1 MRRIS
6 FIATAAAMLSMVAGM
21 GFAAPPQAAKS
32 GSGKIVIVFKDGHRQ
47 SFSLAEID
55 RVEFPAG
62 PAAAAESVPAP
73 PGLPPRGHFIGK
85 WVVGDGSGNDFY
97 ITLKDNGE
105 AWRSLRSVGG
115 RWQYV
120 NGEAQVIWDDG
131 AKDAIRKV
139 GNGYQKFAYG
149 SGKSFSDAA
158 DNVTGARN
166 TTPHSI

>member
-1 MRRIS
+1 MRK
-6 FIATAAAMLSMVAGM
+6 IAGVASLVTMLCVAAVSA
-21 GFAAPPQAAKS
+21 FAAPSQGARS

-47 SFSLAEID
+47 SFNLADID

-62 PAAAAESVPAP
+62 AAVAAEPAP
-73 PGLPPRGHFIGK
+73 TNPGAPPRGHFIGK
-85 WVVGDGSGNDFY
+85 WVVGDGVGNDFY

-105 AWRSLRSVGG
+105 AWRSLHNVRG
-115 RWQYV
+115 RWTYM

-149 SGKSFSDAA
+149 AGKSFSDAA